1 MKNLFFSVVFLIT
14 TLNSTAQAIEWSG
27 GEGDWNV
34 SANWDCDCVPGFS
47 DSVSVL
53 DGIVTI
59 PPGFPVFS
67 ELITVGVGGSLINHD
82 TLIVAN
88 AGAEGL
94 VIEGSFEN
102 HGKLVITEALH
113 TGLSI
118 KSSGTVINL
127 GRLEIDSIDATG
139 IGLEGSAVLINEG
152 FIDIVSQYNRYGIYD
167 DENGSTLNATG
178 AMINIYGG
186 YPFASAMNIDGQ
198 LTNEGD
204 IHLFRGD
211 FTGLGKLINNGN
223 IIMDNPLDDPQQG
236 LQVHR
241 IVNGVNGTIQVA
253 HTSSWAFVFN
263 DTIINHGA
271 IEVSNTFTDAFYIAG
286 TYFVNHGTISIDSSG
301 RFGMLTGVNTVL
313 RNETGGLIEIA
324 NTKGTGLRIERIQLY
339 NNGLIT
345 MDTVG
350 SNVSADSDH
359 GIECVIN
366 GSMYNDTLGQILIDS
381 CFASGLSLATAFTS
395 ANHGL
400 IHIRHARQN
409 GIALS
414 SNHIFPNS
422 GRIDI
427 DTIQGVGIILTST
440 TTTFHNTGEV
450 IIGPKMDLTDFSI
463 NNSCVFVNDTCGYIS
478 TINKLRN
485 SGTFS
490 NHGFL
495 KNRSANAHT
504 FTAGGTTTNAGVM
517 EDYTGFIFSNAN
529 MDNLGIILNSRTSTG
544 CPAHALTNALSLGAN
559 DDYSITGVYADIPGR
574 SLIATYDSLSNIATQ
589 SDIFPATGDWLWV
602 IQNIHSGCQDTM
614 RMKVTVACPIAC
626 STGDT
631 NYWTGCLA
639 TDEWTSAGNWTSGV
653 PVMTDDVVIP
663 FVGIRPDPQLSV
675 SSTIH
680 SMALRKGTEFVLHAS
695 GMLSI
700 E

>member
-223 IIMDNPLDDPQQG
+223 IIISEN
-236 LQVHR
+236 
-241 IVNGVNGTIQVA
+241 
-253 HTSSWAFVFN
+253 
-263 DTIINHGA
+263 A
-271 IEVSNTFTDAFYIAG
+271 I
-286 TYFVNHGTISIDSSG
+286 
-301 RFGMLTGVNTVL
+301 
-313 RNETGGLIEIA
+313 
-324 NTKGTGLRIERIQLY
+324 
-339 NNGLIT
+339 
-345 MDTVG
+345 
-350 SNVSADSDH
+350 
-359 GIECVIN
+359 
-366 GSMYNDTLGQILIDS
+366 
-381 CFASGLSLATAFTS
+381 
-395 ANHGL
+395 
-400 IHIRHARQN
+400 
-409 GIALS
+409 
-414 SNHIFPNS
+414 
-422 GRIDI
+422 
-427 DTIQGVGIILTST
+427 
-440 TTTFHNTGEV
+440 
-450 IIGPKMDLTDFSI
+450 
-463 NNSCVFVNDTCGYIS
+463 GYI
-478 TINKLRN
+478 
-485 SGTFS
+485 
-490 NHGFL
+490 
-495 KNRSANAHT
+495 
-504 FTAGGTTTNAGVM
+504 
-517 EDYTGFIFSNAN
+517 Y
-529 MDNLGIILNSRTSTG
+529 
-544 CPAHALTNALSLGAN
+544 
-559 DDYSITGVYADIPGR
+559 IPG
-574 SLIATYDSLSNIATQ
+574 T
-589 SDIFPATGDWLWV
+589 
-602 IQNIHSGCQDTM
+602 
-614 RMKVTVACPIAC
+614 
-626 STGDT
+626 
-631 NYWTGCLA
+631 
-639 TDEWTSAGNWTSGV
+639 
-653 PVMTDDVVIP
+653 
-663 FVGIRPDPQLSV
+663 
-675 SSTIH
+675 
-680 SMALRKGTEFVLHAS
+680 
-695 GMLSI
+695 
-700 E
+700 